1 MVFDV
6 FVIFTLKLGSVISH
20 VKVLKGPDKKL
31 APKDLD
37 LLSISFHELVLPEKI
52 ASSGQCLGATS

>member
-6 FVIFTLKLGSVISH
+6 FVLLTLKQGSVISN
-20 VKVLKGPDKKL
+20 VKVWKGPDKKL
-31 APKDLD
+31 TPKDLD

-52 ASSGQCLGATS
+52 ASSGQCLGAAS